1 MYNDTTMHNN
11 ESLSHLVGC
20 IAEKTG
26 KELLTDEE
34 ILILACG
41 EIVRSYTRDEKG
53 YA

>member
-1 MYNDTTMHNN
+1 MHDEINGNDN
-11 ESLSHLVGC
+11 ESLAQAVGRT
-20 IAEKTG
+20 AAKTG
-26 KELLTDEE
+26 KELLTSEE